1 MTQDGKTNLFTPEAG
16 REREAGRYN
25 LLKVWSKN
33 LHGEKGQ
40 STFPMMERLKDRE
53 NAERTMF
60 I

>member
-1 MTQDGKTNLFTPEAG
+1 MFTPEAG